1 MVDYVKL
8 AIVAERLVRENGRLV
23 TFVRKSPIQLDPAK
37 PWKGSD
43 PLEDEVTL
51 QLSAVF
57 VPPNTV
63 RQFGLSALGE
73 GSEFRD
79 LIAFSEQIA
88 IVFPGNND
96 LRQYPTIRDNGVNW
110 NMIGLQLLQPAQT
123 KLLAFVGT
131 RR

>member
-8 AIVAERLVRENGRLV
+8 AAVAERLVRQNGREI
-23 TFVRKSPIQLDPAK
+23 TFVKKERTAADPSR
-37 PWKGSD
+37 PWKGPVD
-43 PLEDEVTL
+43 GEELLPLYG
-51 QLSAVF
+51 VF

-73 GSEFRD
+73 GTEFVD
-79 LIAFSEQIA
+79 LIAFSEQVA
-88 IVFPGNND
+88 IVFPGEND
-96 LRQYPTIRDNGVNW
+96 LRQYTTIRDNGVNW
-110 NMIGLQLLQPAQT
+110 NMIAMQLLQPAGI